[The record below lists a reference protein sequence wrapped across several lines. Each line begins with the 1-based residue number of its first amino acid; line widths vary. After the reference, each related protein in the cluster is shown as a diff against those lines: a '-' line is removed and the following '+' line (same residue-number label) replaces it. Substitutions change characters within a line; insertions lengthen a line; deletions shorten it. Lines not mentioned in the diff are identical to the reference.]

1 VQDYK
6 KTDVKMKLKNYLIA
20 IFTICYLQIGAQ
32 SIARVETK
40 KIQSK
45 FLKQERELLIYTP
58 IDYDWRVNEYFDVIY
73 VFDSQNREFFD
84 YTSSIISFLPNNGKS
99 FIVVGI
105 TSPFNEE
112 LNYGR
117 NNDLLPVLTTEDS
130 QKRYGTY
137 SGNADNFL
145 EFISNEVVSFVDNNY
160 RTLNTKIAVG
170 HSLSASFLLYSIIKK
185 PTLFSDYIAIS
196 PNLAYDNE
204 FLTQNLM
211 TFDYT
216 KIKNKTFL
224 YLSNADEGI
233 EYWKEW
239 KPAREKLY
247 NFFENKLKNV
257 NITIKINNYPTKNHL
272 NTFPPSLN
280 DAFEFYFKNIT
291 QINEEQT
298 SSQLFETKI
307 RLKVQNKTDTIY
319 ITGNQ
324 KNLGNWNPDKIKMKE
339 ISEFE
344 REIVLKLQSPA
355 QFKFTKGN
363 WESELQING
372 TYDKV
377 TIKPETKQE
386 YEFKIAEN

>member
-1 VQDYK
+1 
-6 KTDVKMKLKNYLIA
+6 MKLKIHLIA
-20 IFTICYLQIGAQ
+20 LFTICYLQFNAE
-32 SIARVETK
+32 SIASVETK

-45 FLKQERELLIYTP
+45 FLKQEREILIYTP
-58 IDYDWRVNEYFDVIY
+58 VDYDWRVNEYFDVIY

-84 YTSSIISFLPNNGKS
+84 YTTSIISFLPNNGKS

-130 QKRYGTY
+130 KKRFGTY

-145 EFISNEVVSFVDNNY
+145 EFISNEVVSYVNNNY

-185 PTLFSDYIAIS
+185 PNLFSNYITIS

-204 FLTQNLM
+204 FLTQSLIS
-211 TFDYT
+211 FDYT

-239 KPAREKLY
+239 KLAREKLY
-247 NFFENKLKNV
+247 NFFDNKLKNE
-257 NITIKINNYPTKNHL
+257 NITIKINNDPTKNHL
-272 NTFPPSLN
+272 STFPPSLN
-280 DAFEFYFKNIT
+280 DAFEFYFKNST

-298 SSQLFETKI
+298 SSQFFETKI

-324 KNLGNWNPDKIKMKE
+324 KNLGNWNPEKIKMKE

-344 REIVLKLQSPA
+344 REIVLELQSPA
-355 QFKFTKGN
+355 QLKFTKGT
-363 WESELQING
+363 WDSELEIIG
-372 TYDKV
+372 TYDKI
-377 TIKPETKQE
+377 TIKPEIKQVH
-386 YEFKIAEN
+386 EFKTAENQ

>member
-1 VQDYK
+1 
-6 KTDVKMKLKNYLIA
+6 MKLKNYLIA
-20 IFTICYLQIGAQ
+20 IFTICYLQINAQ
-32 SIARVETK
+32 SIARVESK

-45 FLKQERELLIYTP
+45 FLKQEREILVYTP

-84 YTSSIISFLPNNGKS
+84 YTSSIISFLPNNEKS
-99 FIVVGI
+99 YIVVGI

-117 NNDLLPVLTTEDS
+117 NNDLLPILTTEDS
-130 QKRYGTY
+130 KKRYGTY
-137 SGNADNFL
+137 SGNANNFL
-145 EFISNEVVSFVDNNY
+145 EYLSNEVVSFVDKNY

-170 HSLSASFLLYSIIKK
+170 HSLSASFLLYSILEK
-185 PTLFSDYIAIS
+185 PNLFSNYIAIS
-196 PNLAYDNE
+196 PNLAYDND
-204 FLTQNLM
+204 FLTQELKS
-211 TFDYT
+211 FDYS
-216 KIKNKTFL
+216 KIKNNTFL

-233 EYWKEW
+233 DYWKEW

-247 NFFENKLKNV
+247 AFYNNELKTK
-257 NITIKINNYPTKNHL
+257 NITIKINSYPTNNHL

-280 DAFEFYFKNIT
+280 DAFEFYFKNVD
-291 QINEEQT
+291 QKKEEENSNQ
-298 SSQLFETKI
+298 FFKTKI
-307 RLKVQNKTDTIY
+307 RLKVQNKSDTIY

-324 KNLGNWNPDKIKMKE
+324 KSLGDWNPDKIKMNKV
-339 ISEFE
+339 SEFE

-363 WESELQING
+363 WESVLQING

-377 TIKPETKQE
+377 TVKPEIKQE
-386 YEFKIAEN
+386 YEFQTVED

>member
-1 VQDYK
+1 
-6 KTDVKMKLKNYLIA
+6 MKLKIHLIA
-20 IFTICYLQIGAQ
+20 LFTICYLQINAQ
-32 SIARVETK
+32 SIASVETK

-58 IDYDWRVNEYFDVIY
+58 VDYDWRVNEYFDVIY

-84 YTSSIISFLPNNGKS
+84 YSTSIISFLPNNGKS

-130 QKRYGTY
+130 KKRFGTY

-145 EFISNEVVSFVDNNY
+145 EFISNEVVSYVNNNY

-170 HSLSASFLLYSIIKK
+170 HSLSASFLLYSIINK
-185 PTLFSDYIAIS
+185 PNLFSNYIAIS

-204 FLTQNLM
+204 FLTQSLIS
-211 TFDYT
+211 FDYT

-247 NFFENKLKNV
+247 NFFDNKLKNE
-257 NITIKINNYPTKNHL
+257 NITIKINNDPTKNHL
-272 NTFPPSLN
+272 STFPPSLN
-280 DAFEFYFKNIT
+280 DAFEFYFKNST

-324 KNLGNWNPDKIKMKE
+324 KNLGNWNPKKIKMKE

-344 REIVLKLQSPA
+344 REIVLELQSPA
-355 QFKFTKGN
+355 QFKFTKGT
-363 WESELQING
+363 WESELEING
-372 TYDKV
+372 TFDKI
-377 TIKPETKQE
+377 TIKPEIKQE
-386 YEFKIAEN
+386 YEFKTAENQ

>member
-1 VQDYK
+1 
-6 KTDVKMKLKNYLIA
+6 MKLKIHLIT
-20 IFTICYLQIGAQ
+20 IFTICYLQINAQ

-84 YTSSIISFLPNNGKS
+84 YANSIISFLPNNGKS

-130 QKRYGTY
+130 KKRYGTY

-145 EFISNEVVSFVDNNY
+145 EFITNEVVPFVDNNY
-160 RTLNTKIAVG
+160 RSLTTKIAVG

-185 PTLFSDYIAIS
+185 PNLFSDYIAIS

-204 FLTQNLM
+204 FLTQSLIS
-211 TFDYT
+211 FDYT

-247 NFFENKLKNV
+247 NFFDNKLKNEK
-257 NITIKINNYPTKNHL
+257 ITIKINNYPTKNHL
-272 NTFPPSLN
+272 STFPPSLN

-324 KNLGNWNPDKIKMKE
+324 KNLGNWNPEKIKMKE

-377 TIKPETKQE
+377 TIKPEIKQE
-386 YEFKIAEN
+386 YEFKTAEN

>member
-1 VQDYK
+1 
-6 KTDVKMKLKNYLIA
+6 MKLKIYIIA
-20 IFTICYLQIGAQ
+20 IFTICYLQINAQ

-45 FLKQERELLIYTP
+45 FFKQEREILIYTP

-84 YTSSIISFLPNNGKS
+84 YASSIITFLPNNEKS
-99 FIVVGI
+99 FIIIGI

-145 EFISNEVVSFVDNNY
+145 EYISNEVVPFVDNNY

-170 HSLSASFLLYSIIKK
+170 HSLSASLLLYSIIKK
-185 PTLFSDYIAIS
+185 PNLFSDYIAIS

-204 FLTQNLM
+204 FLTQSLIS
-211 TFDYT
+211 FDYT

-224 YLSNADEGI
+224 YLSNADEGT

-247 NFFENKLKNV
+247 NFFDYNFKSENIK
-257 NITIKINNYPTKNHL
+257 IKINNYPTKNHL
-272 NTFPPSLN
+272 STFPPSLN
-280 DAFEFYFKNIT
+280 DAFEFYFKSIT
-291 QINEEQT
+291 QMNEEQI
-298 SSQLFETKI
+298 SSELFETKI

-324 KNLGNWNPDKIKMKE
+324 KNLGNWNPEKIKMKE

-355 QFKFTKGN
+355 QFKFTKGK

-377 TIKPETKQE
+377 TIKPENKQE
-386 YEFKIAEN
+386 YKFETAKN

>member
-1 VQDYK
+1 
-6 KTDVKMKLKNYLIA
+6 MKLKNYFIA
-20 IFTICYLQIGAQ
+20 IFTICYIQINAQ
-32 SIARVETK
+32 SVARVENK

-45 FLKQERELLIYTP
+45 FLKQEREILIYTP

-84 YTSSIISFLPNNGKS
+84 YASSIISFLPNDGKS

-117 NNDLLPVLTTEDS
+117 NNDLLPVLTTEES
-130 QKRYGTY
+130 KKRYGEY
-137 SGNADNFL
+137 SGNANNFL
-145 EFISNEVVSFVDNNY
+145 EYLSNEVVPFVDNNY

-185 PTLFSDYIAIS
+185 PNLFSNYIAIS
-196 PNLAYDNE
+196 PNLAYDKE
-204 FLTQNLM
+204 FLTQELM

-224 YLSNADEGI
+224 YFSNADEGND
-233 EYWKEW
+233 YWKEW

-247 NFFENKLKNV
+247 NFFDTQLKNE
-257 NITIKINNYPTKNHL
+257 NITIKINEYSTKNHL

-280 DAFEFYFKNIT
+280 DAFEFYFKNIA
-291 QINEEQT
+291 QKKEEEI
-298 SSQLFETKI
+298 SNQLFETKI
-307 RLKVQNKTDTIY
+307 RIKVQNKTDTIY

-324 KNLGNWNPDKIKMKE
+324 KNLGDWNPEKIKMNK
-339 ISEFE
+339 ISDFE
-344 REIVLKLQSPA
+344 SEIVLKLQSPA

-363 WESELQING
+363 WESVIQING

-377 TIKPETKQE
+377 TIKPEINQE
-386 YEFKIAEN
+386 YQFQTVEN

>member
-1 VQDYK
+1 
-6 KTDVKMKLKNYLIA
+6 MKLKNYLIA
-20 IFTICYLQIGAQ
+20 IFIICYLQINAQ

-84 YTSSIISFLPNNGKS
+84 YASSILSFLPNNGKS

-105 TSPFNEE
+105 TSPYNEE

-130 QKRYGTY
+130 KKRYGTY

-170 HSLSASFLLYSIIKK
+170 HSLSASLILYSIIKK
-185 PTLFSDYIAIS
+185 ANLFSNYIAIS

-204 FLTQNLM
+204 FLTQSLI
-211 TFDYT
+211 TFDYS

-247 NFFENKLKNV
+247 NFFDTQLKNE
-257 NITIKINNYPTKNHL
+257 NLTIKINNYPTKNHL

-291 QINEEQT
+291 QKNEDQT

-307 RLKVQNKTDTIY
+307 LLKVQNKTDTIY

-377 TIKPETKQE
+377 TIKPEIKQE
-386 YEFKIAEN
+386 YEFQTFEN

>member
-1 VQDYK
+1 
-6 KTDVKMKLKNYLIA
+6 MKLKNYLIT
-20 IFTICYLQIGAQ
+20 ILTICYLQINAQ

-58 IDYDWRVNEYFDVIY
+58 IDYDWRINEYFDVIY

-130 QKRYGTY
+130 KKRYGTY

-145 EFISNEVVSFVDNNY
+145 EFITNEVVPFVYNNY
-160 RTLNTKIAVG
+160 RSLTTKIAVG
-170 HSLSASFLLYSIIKK
+170 HSLSASLLLYSIIKK
-185 PTLFSDYIAIS
+185 PNLFLNYIAIS
-196 PNLAYDNE
+196 PNLAFENE
-204 FLTQNLM
+204 FLSQNLM
-211 TFDYT
+211 KFDYT

-247 NFFENKLKNV
+247 NFFDTQLKNE

-280 DAFEFYFKNIT
+280 DAFELYFKNLT
-291 QINEEQT
+291 QKNEQQT

-344 REIVLKLQSPA
+344 REIVLNLQSPA

-377 TIKPETKQE
+377 TIKPEIKQE
-386 YEFKIAEN
+386 YEFITIEN

>member
-1 VQDYK
+1 
-6 KTDVKMKLKNYLIA
+6 MKLKNYFIA
-20 IFTICYLQIGAQ
+20 IFTICYIQINAQ
-32 SIARVETK
+32 SVARVENK

-45 FLKQERELLIYTP
+45 FLKQEREILIYTP

-84 YTSSIISFLPNNGKS
+84 YASSIISFLPNNGKS

-117 NNDLLPVLTTEDS
+117 NNDLLPVLTTEES
-130 QKRYGTY
+130 KKRYGEY
-137 SGNADNFL
+137 SGNANNFL
-145 EFISNEVVSFVDNNY
+145 EYLSNEVVPFVDNNY

-185 PTLFSDYIAIS
+185 PNLFSNYIAIS
-196 PNLAYDNE
+196 PNLAYDKE
-204 FLTQNLM
+204 FLTQELM

-224 YLSNADEGI
+224 YFSNADEGND
-233 EYWKEW
+233 YWKEW

-247 NFFENKLKNV
+247 NFFDTQLKNE
-257 NITIKINNYPTKNHL
+257 NITIKINEYSTKNHL

-280 DAFEFYFKNIT
+280 DAFEFYFKNIA
-291 QINEEQT
+291 QKKEEEI
-298 SSQLFETKI
+298 SNQLFETKI
-307 RLKVQNKTDTIY
+307 RIKVQNKTDTIY

-324 KNLGNWNPDKIKMKE
+324 KNLGDWNPEKIKMNK
-339 ISEFE
+339 ISDFE
-344 REIVLKLQSPA
+344 SEIVLKLQSPA

-363 WESELQING
+363 WESVIQING

-377 TIKPETKQE
+377 TIKPEIKQE
-386 YEFKIAEN
+386 YQFQTVEN

>member
-1 VQDYK
+1 
-6 KTDVKMKLKNYLIA
+6 MKLKIHLIA
-20 IFTICYLQIGAQ
+20 LFTICYLQINAQ
-32 SIARVETK
+32 SIASVETK

-45 FLKQERELLIYTP
+45 FLKQEREILIYTP
-58 IDYDWRVNEYFDVIY
+58 VDYDWRVNEYFDVIF

-84 YTSSIISFLPNNGKS
+84 YTTSIISFLPNNGKS
-99 FIVVGI
+99 FIVIGI

-130 QKRYGTY
+130 KKRFGTY

-145 EFISNEVVSFVDNNY
+145 EFISNEVESYVNNNY

-185 PTLFSDYIAIS
+185 PNLFSNYIAIS
-196 PNLAYDNE
+196 PNLAYENE
-204 FLTQNLM
+204 FLTQSLIS
-211 TFDYT
+211 FDYT

-247 NFFENKLKNV
+247 NFFDNKLKNE
-257 NITIKINNYPTKNHL
+257 NITIKINNDPTKNHL
-272 NTFPPSLN
+272 STFPPSLN
-280 DAFEFYFKNIT
+280 DAFEFYFKNST

-324 KNLGNWNPDKIKMKE
+324 KNLGNWNPEKIKMKE

-344 REIVLKLQSPA
+344 REIVLELQSPA
-355 QFKFTKGN
+355 QLKFTKGT
-363 WESELQING
+363 WDSELEIIG
-372 TYDKV
+372 TYDKI
-377 TIKPETKQE
+377 TIKPEIKQVH
-386 YEFKIAEN
+386 EFKTAENQ

>member
-1 VQDYK
+1 
-6 KTDVKMKLKNYLIA
+6 MKLKNYLIA
-20 IFTICYLQIGAQ
+20 IFTICYLQINAQ
-32 SIARVETK
+32 SIARVESK

-45 FLKQERELLIYTP
+45 FLKQEREILVYTP

-84 YTSSIISFLPNNGKS
+84 YTTSIISFLPNNEKS
-99 FIVVGI
+99 YIVVGI

-117 NNDLLPVLTTEDS
+117 NNDLLPILTTEDS
-130 QKRYGTY
+130 KKRYGTY
-137 SGNADNFL
+137 SGNANNFL
-145 EFISNEVVSFVDNNY
+145 EYLSNEVVSFVDKNY

-170 HSLSASFLLYSIIKK
+170 HSLSASFLLYSILEK
-185 PTLFSDYIAIS
+185 PNLFSNYIAIS
-196 PNLAYDNE
+196 PNLAYDND
-204 FLTQNLM
+204 FLTQELKS
-211 TFDYT
+211 FDYS
-216 KIKNKTFL
+216 KIKNNTFL

-233 EYWKEW
+233 DYWKEW

-247 NFFENKLKNV
+247 AFYNNELKTK
-257 NITIKINNYPTKNHL
+257 NITIKINSYPTNNHL

-280 DAFEFYFKNIT
+280 DAFEFYFKNVD
-291 QINEEQT
+291 QKKEEENSNQ
-298 SSQLFETKI
+298 FFKTKI
-307 RLKVQNKTDTIY
+307 RLKVQNKSDTIY

-324 KNLGNWNPDKIKMKE
+324 KSLGDWNPDKIKMNKV
-339 ISEFE
+339 SEFE

-363 WESELQING
+363 WESVLQING

-377 TIKPETKQE
+377 TVKPEIKQE
-386 YEFKIAEN
+386 YEFQTVED

>member
-1 VQDYK
+1 
-6 KTDVKMKLKNYLIA
+6 MKLKNYLIT
-20 IFTICYLQIGAQ
+20 ILTICYLQINAQ

-58 IDYDWRVNEYFDVIY
+58 IDYDWRINEYFDVIY

-84 YTSSIISFLPNNGKS
+84 YTSSIISFLQNNGKS

-130 QKRYGTY
+130 KKRYGTY

-145 EFISNEVVSFVDNNY
+145 EFITNEVVPFVYNNY
-160 RTLNTKIAVG
+160 RSLTTKIAVG
-170 HSLSASFLLYSIIKK
+170 HSLSASLLLYSIIKK
-185 PTLFSDYIAIS
+185 PNLFLNYIAIS
-196 PNLAYDNE
+196 PNLAFENE
-204 FLTQNLM
+204 FLSQNLM
-211 TFDYT
+211 KFDYT

-247 NFFENKLKNV
+247 NFFDTQLKNE

-280 DAFEFYFKNIT
+280 DAFELYFKNLT
-291 QINEEQT
+291 QKNEQQT

-344 REIVLKLQSPA
+344 REIVLNLQSPA

-377 TIKPETKQE
+377 TIKPEIKQE
-386 YEFKIAEN
+386 YEFITIEN

>member
-1 VQDYK
+1 
-6 KTDVKMKLKNYLIA
+6 
-20 IFTICYLQIGAQ
+20 LQINAQ

-58 IDYDWRVNEYFDVIY
+58 IDYDWRINEYFDVIY

-84 YTSSIISFLPNNGKS
+84 YTSSIISFLQNNGKS

-130 QKRYGTY
+130 KKRYGTY

-145 EFISNEVVSFVDNNY
+145 EFITNEVVPFVYNNY
-160 RTLNTKIAVG
+160 RSLTTKIAVG
-170 HSLSASFLLYSIIKK
+170 HSLSASLLLYSIIKK
-185 PTLFSDYIAIS
+185 PNLFLNYIAIS
-196 PNLAYDNE
+196 PNLAFENE
-204 FLTQNLM
+204 FLSQNLM
-211 TFDYT
+211 KFDYT

-247 NFFENKLKNV
+247 NFFDTQLKNE

-280 DAFEFYFKNIT
+280 DAFELYFKNLT
-291 QINEEQT
+291 QKNEQQT

-344 REIVLKLQSPA
+344 REIVLNLQSPA

-377 TIKPETKQE
+377 TIKPEIKQE
-386 YEFKIAEN
+386 YEFITIEN

>member
-1 VQDYK
+1 
-6 KTDVKMKLKNYLIA
+6 MKLKNYLIT
-20 IFTICYLQIGAQ
+20 ILTICYLQINAQ

-58 IDYDWRVNEYFDVIY
+58 IDYDWRINEYFDVIY

-84 YTSSIISFLPNNGKS
+84 YTSSIISFLQNNGKS

-130 QKRYGTY
+130 KQRYGTY

-145 EFISNEVVSFVDNNY
+145 EFITNEVVPFVYNNY
-160 RTLNTKIAVG
+160 RSLTTKIAVG
-170 HSLSASFLLYSIIKK
+170 HSLSASLLLYSIIKK
-185 PTLFSDYIAIS
+185 PNLFLNYIAIS
-196 PNLAYDNE
+196 PNLAFENE
-204 FLTQNLM
+204 FLSQNLM
-211 TFDYT
+211 KFDYT

-247 NFFENKLKNV
+247 NFFDTQLKNE

-280 DAFEFYFKNIT
+280 DAFELYFKNLT
-291 QINEEQT
+291 QKNEQQT

-344 REIVLKLQSPA
+344 REIVLNLQSPA

-377 TIKPETKQE
+377 TIKPEIKQE
-386 YEFKIAEN
+386 YEFITIEN

>member
-1 VQDYK
+1 
-6 KTDVKMKLKNYLIA
+6 MKLKNYLIA
-20 IFTICYLQIGAQ
+20 IFIICYLQINAQ

-84 YTSSIISFLPNNGKS
+84 YASSILSFLPNNGKS

-105 TSPFNEE
+105 TSPYNGE

-130 QKRYGTY
+130 KKRYGTY

-170 HSLSASFLLYSIIKK
+170 HSLSASLILYSIIKK
-185 PTLFSDYIAIS
+185 ANLFSNYIAIS

-204 FLTQNLM
+204 FLTQSLI
-211 TFDYT
+211 TFDYS

-247 NFFENKLKNV
+247 NFFDTQLKNE
-257 NITIKINNYPTKNHL
+257 NLTIKINNYPTKNHL

-291 QINEEQT
+291 QKNEDQT

-307 RLKVQNKTDTIY
+307 LLKVQNKTDTIY

-377 TIKPETKQE
+377 TIKPEIKQE
-386 YEFKIAEN
+386 YEFQTFEN

>member
-1 VQDYK
+1 
-6 KTDVKMKLKNYLIA
+6 MKLKNYLIA
-20 IFTICYLQIGAQ
+20 IFTICYLQINAQ
-32 SIARVETK
+32 SIARVESK

-45 FLKQERELLIYTP
+45 FLKQEREILVYTP

-84 YTSSIISFLPNNGKS
+84 YTSSIISFLPNNEKS
-99 FIVVGI
+99 YIVVGI

-117 NNDLLPVLTTEDS
+117 NNDLLPILTTEDS
-130 QKRYGTY
+130 KKRYGTY
-137 SGNADNFL
+137 SGNANNFL
-145 EFISNEVVSFVDNNY
+145 EYLSNEVVSFVDKNY

-170 HSLSASFLLYSIIKK
+170 HSLSASFLLYSILEK
-185 PTLFSDYIAIS
+185 PNLFSNYIAIS
-196 PNLAYDNE
+196 PNLAYDND
-204 FLTQNLM
+204 FLTQELKS
-211 TFDYT
+211 FDYS
-216 KIKNKTFL
+216 KIKNNTFL

-233 EYWKEW
+233 DYWKEW

-247 NFFENKLKNV
+247 AFYNNELKTK
-257 NITIKINNYPTKNHL
+257 NITIKINSYPTNNHL

-280 DAFEFYFKNIT
+280 DAFEFYFKNVD
-291 QINEEQT
+291 QKKEEENSNQ
-298 SSQLFETKI
+298 FFKTKI
-307 RLKVQNKTDTIY
+307 RLKVQNKSDTIY

-324 KNLGNWNPDKIKMKE
+324 KSLGDWNPDKIKMNKV
-339 ISEFE
+339 SEFE

-363 WESELQING
+363 WESQLQING